1 MHQEVVWV
9 KSSWGTNSNRNHN
22 LSRKLHSASI
32 LTCFRPSRATWRC
45 SMGGLKK
52 WAAKGFSPQHQKHQK
67 LRRLSQSACRVLG
80 RLQGFQG
87 FLRMFLGGCEKS
99 VIQEMSQRFCIKVL
113 NFVSVLAVGYFTSV
127 SLCAV
132 MQSCGVICLMCMMP
146 STSMGTHLPNSAI
159 LRLILEAALQQF
171 I

>member
-1 MHQEVVWV
+1 
-9 KSSWGTNSNRNHN
+9 
-22 LSRKLHSASI
+22 
-32 LTCFRPSRATWRC
+32 
-45 SMGGLKK
+45 MGGLKK

-99 VIQEMSQRFCIKVL
+99 VIQEMSPRFCIKVL

-132 MQSCGVICLMCMMP
+132 MQSCGVIPRP
-146 STSMGTHLPNSAI
+146 SFSRNFCRWFSGRGYSPKLKISADGKV
-159 LRLILEAALQQF
+159 
-171 I
+171 